1 MFFKRGNKDIV
12 PTDETVKKES
22 KVGKFFKKIGRFL
35 KKHIKLVI
43 FLVVV
48 LAIVLYV
55 SYSRK
60 AAQEALEAAA
70 NEPVTATVEKKDLQQ
85 SVSVTGT
92 LTANETKVVTSTI
105 GGTGITG
112 IKVKKVNFKEGD
124 YVEAGTVVVEFDG
137 DDFDRKLAEVNA
149 QSNIENLTNSQSVS
163 DLQRKIED
171 TQKDIEKIQEDID
184 KDQEWLDKNEKYYQD
199 IKDAFENGQKDPYS
213 GETERYLSQSAI
225 VRERYGF
232 GIDEYEAKRDGVKD
246 AQKKI
251 EGLQKDII
259 SYQQSIEI
267 AQLKQNYAQV
277 YSQVDSKDD
286 IYESKEKTHVSA
298 PISGYIIKMNVEEGN
313 NYTQGN
319 PVFTIADTSGFIVE
333 ATVNEYDIANIK
345 QDLPALVKFEAT
357 GDEEFKADVT
367 YVSIASEA
375 TISSSSASAD
385 SMGTAVGTGTTA
397 KYKVK
402 IKLQDADDR
411 LRVGMTAKASVILDS
426 VSNVL
431 CVPYDCVQERED
443 GTLFVAQILDD
454 GTKKEI
460 DVTRGLESDY
470 YVEVSGKGLKEG
482 MTVEAI
488 VTDAPSTDLMD
499 YVSME

>member
-55 SYSRK
+55 MHAK
-60 AAQEALEAAA
+60 KVAQEAMEAAA

-149 QSNIENLTNSQSVS
+149 QNNIDNLTSTQSID

-171 TQKDIEKIQEDID
+171 TQKDIEKLQEDIT

-213 GETERYLSQSAI
+213 GETERYQQQSAI
-225 VRERYGF
+225 VQARYGF

-251 EGLQKDII
+251 EGLQKDIL

-267 AQLKQNYAQV
+267 AQLKDNYAKV
-277 YSQVDSKDD
+277 YSQVDAKDD

-319 PVFTIADTSGFIVE
+319 QVFTIADTSGFVVE

-345 QDLPALVKFEAT
+345 TELPALVKFEAT

-367 YVSIASEA
+367 YVSIASES
-375 TISSSSASAD
+375 TISSSASSEAAA
-385 SMGTAVGTGTTA
+385 TATSGSTA

-402 IKLQDADDR
+402 IKLQDADER

-431 CVPYDCVQERED
+431 CVPYDCVQQRED
-443 GTLFVAQILDD
+443 GSSFVAEILED

-460 DVTRGLESDY
+460 DVTPGLESDY

-499 YVSME
+499 YVYME